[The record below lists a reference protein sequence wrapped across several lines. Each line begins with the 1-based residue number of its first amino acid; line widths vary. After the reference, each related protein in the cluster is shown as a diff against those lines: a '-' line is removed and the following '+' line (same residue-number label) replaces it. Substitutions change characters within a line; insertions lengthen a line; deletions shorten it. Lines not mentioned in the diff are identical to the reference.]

1 MANPDLANILLQH
14 VVGGTVLST
23 ALSNGE
29 VTTLYGL
36 DVTVDLSMGV
46 MIDDAE
52 VIGADIEADNGVVH
66 VLDYVLL
73 PTYDDVTEVVSF
85 SPDHTI
91 LLQALTTAN
100 LVATLQDLN
109 EEFTVFAPND
119 AAFTQFLTDNSLTAA
134 QLLAN
139 PDLANILLHH
149 VVGGTVLST
158 DLSNGPVETLNT
170 TNIYV
175 DLTSGVMINDAEVI
189 GADIVADNGVVH
201 VLDYVLSLD
210 YGVSVLENNADIS
223 IYPNPTSDNLFV
235 DGMISGESYN
245 IVSLDGKIVKNGNVL
260 NNVISIEDLINGVY
274 FINFNESNTSIRV
287 IKK

>member
-1 MANPDLANILLQH
+1 
-14 VVGGTVLST
+14 
-23 ALSNGE
+23 
-29 VTTLYGL
+29 
-36 DVTVDLSMGV
+36 MGV

-100 LVATLQDLN
+100 LVTTLQDLN

-119 AAFTQFLTDNSLTAA
+119 AAFTQFLADNNLTPAE
-134 QLLAN
+134 LLSAPN
-139 PDLANILLHH
+139 LSNILLHH
-149 VVGGTVLST
+149 VVGGAVLST
-158 DLSNGPVETLNT
+158 DHNGPVTTLNT
-170 TNIYV
+170 TDIFV

-189 GADIVADNGVVH
+189 GADIEADNGVVH

-210 YGVSVLENNADIS
+210 YGLSILENNTNIS
-223 IYPNPTSDNLFV
+223 AYPNPTSDKLFV
-235 DGMISGESYN
+235 DGIISGESYI
-245 IVSLDGKIVKNGNVL
+245 IVSLDGKVVKNGNVL
-260 NNVISIEDLINGVY
+260 NN
-274 FINFNESNTSIRV
+274 SNIC
-287 IKK
+287 